1 MTARSFDQRLNQMH
15 WQPTAVPTQKIVDD
29 VLARPASVPLRV
41 EWTVAGV
48 VLGMLIGFGLK
59 GTIAPDAPFG
69 AHADTLGYVVG
80 ALSLLAAAASTSVTI
95 LAIPLRKKLPQ
106 LMQFSLCNLLM
117 IIVLLAS

>member
-15 WQPTAVPTQKIVDD
+15 WQPTAIPSQKIVDD
-29 VLARPASVPLRV
+29 VLARRASVSLRV
-41 EWTVAGV
+41 EWIVAGM

-80 ALSLLAAAASTSVTI
+80 ALCLLAAAASASLAI
-95 LAIPLRKKLPQ
+95 LAIPLHKKLPQ
-106 LMQFSLCNLLM
+106 VSQFSLSNLLM
-117 IIVLLAS
+117 IMVLLVS